1 MHKKHD
7 LLTSYVTYYIV
18 KFSNIMTVRAR
29 GMQIIKQGEKI
40 MNTLCW
46 LVVIGIV
53 CFVGYVIWMFIDDS
67 TQMRR
72 RQVDEATDDFNDKKN
87 KFDEIISNFFN
98 NAHDSYQNARI
109 VVYSTFLIL
118 WLTYS
123 VVRNIL
129 LCRGI
134 DLLGDLS

>member
-1 MHKKHD
+1 
-7 LLTSYVTYYIV
+7 
-18 KFSNIMTVRAR
+18 
-29 GMQIIKQGEKI
+29 